1 MSSRGAVFRGGLF
14 LFLQQLLSRGL
25 TFAAGQVL
33 LRFLTAQ
40 KLGLATQLEVYYL
53 SILFFARESLR
64 VAAQRQPIAPGP
76 SLGSSSGAT
85 PEAETRSKDTS
96 QGHSQHISQ
105 DPSQG
110 GSKSSKAEQPRSAQ
124 EFKMCRSPSQ
134 TAINLGYIAVPLG
147 AVVALVFGAM
157 FRRVSTAA
165 DFVPLALNI
174 YGMASLIELAAEPF
188 FALLAARQQFGAR
201 ARAESAAAI
210 ARCIGTLG
218 AAYWASRAQ
227 IDIGVL
233 PFAAGQL
240 AYGII
245 LWCVYVLHVWPLARD
260 EGFSLLPRGGLQ
272 PQLDRREQEQTYV
285 VAGLF
290 YKPAIT
296 LAASLQAQGIVKH
309 FLTQGDTLIVSVL
322 ASPVAQGVYALA
334 NNYGGLVARLVF
346 QPVEEMSRNYFG
358 RLLAIGSVASVPS
371 KDGGT
376 EKDIARSNIKE
387 NDGKAVADRK
397 VTVSKAAHDLAI
409 LLKIYLLFST
419 IVVAIGPVAAPP
431 AIEILAGTR
440 WAADGAGDVLARYCY
455 YIPLL
460 ALNGLTEA
468 FVSSVA
474 TEKEVHSQSLWMTMF
489 SAVFGAAGY
498 FFLEVADMQA
508 SGLVFANI
516 VNMACRIVWSCA
528 FISRYF
534 LKEGVRFD
542 LLALR
547 PGIVASVACVGAPH
561 VIRITAQM
569 LLGNGVTNPLMRL
582 AAMGVAAV
590 PVVLAM

>member
-85 PEAETRSKDTS
+85 PEAKTRSKDTS
-96 QGHSQHISQ
+96 QSHSQHISQ

-174 YGMASLIELAAEPF
+174 Y
-188 FALLAARQQFGAR
+188 
-201 ARAESAAAI
+201 
-210 ARCIGTLG
+210 
-218 AAYWASRAQ
+218 
-227 IDIGVL
+227 
-233 PFAAGQL
+233 
-240 AYGII
+240 
-245 LWCVYVLHVWPLARD
+245 
-260 EGFSLLPRGGLQ
+260 
-272 PQLDRREQEQTYV
+272 
-285 VAGLF
+285 
-290 YKPAIT
+290 
-296 LAASLQAQGIVKH
+296 
-309 FLTQGDTLIVSVL
+309 
-322 ASPVAQGVYALA
+322 
-334 NNYGGLVARLVF
+334 
-346 QPVEEMSRNYFG
+346 
-358 RLLAIGSVASVPS
+358 GSVASVPS

-516 VNMACRIVWSCA
+516 VNMACRIVWSC
-528 FISRYF
+528 
-534 LKEGVRFD
+534 
-542 LLALR
+542 
-547 PGIVASVACVGAPH
+547 
-561 VIRITAQM
+561 
-569 LLGNGVTNPLMRL
+569 NGVINPLMRL

-590 PVVLAM
+590 PVVLAIGLSELSFLQQLYKSYQR